1 MNRFVCLTL
10 VHNYVSHTSKGMQM
24 KIRLVLVGR
33 EIGEEVK
40 ACVQKQSE
48 HLPLGHDEE
57 KEMFV
62 KVISQKNMD
71 KHREKSSVVL
81 H

>member
-1 MNRFVCLTL
+1 
-10 VHNYVSHTSKGMQM
+10 M

-57 KEMFV
+57 KEITPFATTSMQLEIITLSEV
-62 KVISQKNMD
+62 SQKEKD
-71 KHREKSSVVL
+71 KCHMASL
-81 H
+81 PCGI